1 MPLDDATRA
10 DLADE
15 LYAAFR
21 DVVPIDPLTDRHDL
35 AVPDAYD
42 VQTRLIDR
50 RLDDGASVVG
60 HKIGLTSAGIQEQ
73 LGVDQP
79 DFGRLLDTMFLP
91 DGEVPTADLIVP
103 RIEPERGFRLAEEL
117 EPPVS
122 YLDVLAATDAVLP
135 VLEVIDSRVRD
146 WDIELEDTIADN
158 ASSALYVAG
167 EGTSDVAGR
176 DLSLEGVK
184 FRRNGEVVSTGIGAG
199 VLGHPA
205 KAVAWLANTVGEM
218 NASLDAGDVVL
229 SGSVTPAVDLEPGDT
244 FTAEFTTLGTVTARA
259 TEA

>member
-15 LYAAFR
+15 LYDAFR
-21 DVVPIDPLTDRHDL
+21 SAEPVEPLTDRHDL
-35 AVPDAYD
+35 DVADAYD
-42 VQTRLIDR
+42 VQSRLIDR

-60 HKIGLTSAGIQEQ
+60 HKIGLTSEGIQEQ
-73 LGVDQP
+73 LGVDRP
-79 DFGRLLDTMFLP
+79 DYGRVLDSMFRP
-91 DGEVPTADLIVP
+91 DGVVPTADLIVP
-103 RIEPERGFRLAEEL
+103 RIEPEVGFLLAEGL
-117 EPPVS
+117 EPPVT
-122 YLDVLAATDAVLP
+122 YLDVLAATEAVLP

-167 EGTSDVAGR
+167 EATSDVTGR

-184 FRRNGEVVSTGIGAG
+184 FRRNGEVVSAGVGAA

-205 KAVAWLANTVGEM
+205 KAVAWLANTLGDVD
-218 NASLDAGDVVL
+218 ASLEAGDVVL
-229 SGSVTPAVDLEPGDT
+229 SGSVTPAVDLAPGDV
-244 FTAEFTTLGTVTARA
+244 FTAEFSTIGTVTARA
-259 TEA
+259 EDG

>member
-10 DLADE
+10 ALADE

-21 DVVPIDPLTDRHDL
+21 DAAPIDPLTDRHDL
-35 AVPDAYD
+35 TVADAYD

-50 RLDDGASVVG
+50 RLDGGASVVG
-60 HKIGLTSAGIQEQ
+60 HKIGLTSAGIQAQ

-79 DFGRLLDTMFLP
+79 DFGRLLDPMFLP
-91 DGEVPTADLIVP
+91 DGVVPTADLLVP
-103 RIEPERGFRLAEEL
+103 RVEPEIGFLMAEGL
-117 EPPVS
+117 EPPVT
-122 YLDVLAATDAVLP
+122 YLDVLAATEAVLP

-158 ASSALYVAG
+158 ASSACYVAG

-184 FRRNGEVVSTGIGAG
+184 FRRNGEVVSTGLGAA

-205 KAVAWLANTVGEM
+205 KAVAWLANTIGEM
-218 NASLDAGDVVL
+218 DATLEAGDVVL
-229 SGSVTPAVDLEPGDT
+229 SGSVTPAVDLEPGDV
-244 FTAEFTTLGTVTARA
+244 FTAEFTTIGTVTARA
-259 TEA
+259 SGA